1 MPLPSK
7 EKIEKAIHNEN
18 NVTIMEQT
26 SSKIKKEK
34 NDILQRL
41 QLSRDTLKEYH
52 NQLKHYRYIE
62 KIKDIVLGNYIR
74 WINLSNPENLTL
86 TRGAIVTE
94 FKETDETIYLVCKTQ
109 FNRFFNV
116 DINKC
121 IVFQKLNSQEETLL
135 AVINYLEK

>member
-7 EKIEKAIHNEN
+7 EKIEKAIDNEN

-52 NQLKHYRYIE
+52 TQLKHYRYIE

-121 IVFQKLNSQEETLL
+121 IVFQKLNPQEETLL

>member
-7 EKIEKAIHNEN
+7 EKIEKAIGNESN
-18 NVTIMEQT
+18 ANIMKQT

-41 QLSRDTLKEYH
+41 QLPHDTLKSYH
-52 NQLKHYRYIE
+52 SQLKNYRYIE

-86 TRGAIVTE
+86 THGAIVTE
-94 FKETDETIYLVCKTQ
+94 FKETDDTIYLVCKTQ

-121 IVFQKLNSQEETLL
+121 IVFQKLNPQEETLL